1 MKFSDI
7 VDLAKAG
14 YKPSDIKELLSLKTP
29 ETIEAPEQVE
39 AKTETDDTPEVKAE
53 TDEAPESKE
62 SVIDYKALYEAE
74 KSKVEK
80 MQAENASK
88 TVGKK
93 IEEKSAFDIVSD
105 LYGNLY

>member
-14 YKPSDIKELLSLKTP
+14 YKPSDIKELMSLKTP
-29 ETIEAPEQVE
+29 DTEPQPE
-39 AKTETDDTPEVKAE
+39 PEPE
-53 TDEAPESKE
+53 PDEAPEPEPEPDKATEPKE
-62 SVIDYKALYEAE
+62 PEIDYKALYEAE

-80 MQAENASK
+80 LQKDNASK
-88 TVGKK
+88 SVGKK

-105 LYGNLY
+105 LYGKLY